1 MQTKSFWIA
10 VCGVMMAGLAVCAEF
25 VTKANTLK
33 HERCDFRRFQYAVP
47 AVLVVVLIKRTHSV
61 CRRSG

>member
-1 MQTKSFWIA
+1 
-10 VCGVMMAGLAVCAEF
+10 MAGLAVCAEF

-47 AVLVVVLIKRTHSV
+47 TVLVVVLIKRTYSV